1 MSVISVLTRLV
12 AAAFVVAGVAQ
23 VSAAGEGV
31 IPIDGDSVTAPY
43 AISAPGSYRLTS
55 NLTVGSLN
63 TSAITVTANDVTID
77 LNGFALIGP
86 GSCTGTGSSIS
97 CGSGSGSGINGAA
110 ASQVTVRNGG
120 VRGFGSYGIHLQDD
134 CRITGVTVEENGSS
148 GIDVGS
154 GCIIRDTIVL
164 KNGFLGIDA
173 TESENAFAGRAS
185 VFVGNVANGNQDDG
199 IQTGSGAVFI
209 GNAAFL
215 NGEDGL
221 ECGLACA
228 MHENSSDHNEDD
240 GIHSNTG
247 SSITRNATDDNGGY
261 GIFSVV
267 NGAGFGFNAVSTTT
281 GSAGTTSGGI
291 NLGNNVCDGG
301 TACP

>member
-1 MSVISVLTRLV
+1 MSVTSVLTRLV
-12 AAAFVVAGVAQ
+12 LAAIGVAGLARA
-23 VSAAGEGV
+23 SAAGEGV

-43 AISAPGSYRLTS
+43 AITAPGSYRLTS

-63 TSAITVTANDVTID
+63 TSAITVTANDVALD

-86 GSCTGTGSSIS
+86 GSCTGTGTAIS
-97 CGSGSGSGINGAA
+97 CTSGSGSGIDGAA
-110 ASQVTVRNGG
+110 ANQVTVRNGG
-120 VRGFGSYGIHLQDD
+120 VRGFGNFGIHLQDD
-134 CRITGVTVEENGSS
+134 CRITGVTVKENGSS

-154 GCIIRDTIVL
+154 GCIIRDTVVSR
-164 KNGFLGIDA
+164 NGFYGIDA
-173 TESENAFAGRAS
+173 TESEIAWVGRAA
-185 VFVGNVANGNQDDG
+185 VLVRNVASGNQDDG
-199 IQTGSGAVFI
+199 IAAASGAVFI
-209 GNAAFL
+209 GNATYE

-221 ECGLACA
+221 ECGFACA
-228 MHENSSDHNEDD
+228 MHENSSYQNEDD
-240 GIHSNTG
+240 GIHSNAG
-247 SSITRNATDDNGGY
+247 SSITRNSTDDNGGY
-261 GIFSVV
+261 GIFSVF